1 MYLKAKS
8 LGSFSMLMK
17 DGELGSIDN
26 LYFDPVS
33 LNIRYIVGDT
43 KTWFFGGKVLLSL
56 EGCTAIN
63 IENQTISINAT
74 KEQVKNSP
82 KLGEHS
88 PIVRSFEER
97 LSDYY
102 GWRDTISPSV
112 SGVDLSGNPFVAV
125 INSAIMTD
133 DPDESE
139 INPDYLLLSVNELR
153 RFKISQIGKV
163 SDVLINH
170 NTWKIELLELEITGF
185 LSKQYVPISTKSI
198 TNINWSEQTITL
210 NNDHYNSAEND
221 LRAHVHAGQPFSK

>member
-1 MYLKAKS
+1 
-8 LGSFSMLMK
+8 MLMK